1 MPKILKHQILSIL
14 FVRSFARNYMNL
26 KIYIGT
32 NEVDDFSPFK
42 AIFVLSYQILGIDN
56 LFTKKKNLCMWIGIG
71 DFALPTAPPLSLK
84 RPFPISRY

>member
-1 MPKILKHQILSIL
+1 ML

-32 NEVDDFSPFK
+32 NE
-42 AIFVLSYQILGIDN
+42 AIFVLSYQILGIDK